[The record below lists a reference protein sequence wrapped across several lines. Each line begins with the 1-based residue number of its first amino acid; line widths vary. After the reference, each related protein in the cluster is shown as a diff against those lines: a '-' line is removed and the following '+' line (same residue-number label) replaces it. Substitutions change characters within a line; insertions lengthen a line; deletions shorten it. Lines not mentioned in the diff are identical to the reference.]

1 MKTPH
6 TIELFEDLGVPK
18 FNPILGEYKPSEGTS
33 KKFPC
38 LVNFMSK
45 EKQFEEYGSRE
56 NEIIVVRFN
65 TDVPEFRKARYKGK
79 TYMRFGESFV
89 PRKRSFRLQKVADE
103 Q

>member
-6 TIELFEDLGVPK
+6 TIELFEDVGVSE
-18 FNPILGEYKPSEGTS
+18 FRPILGDYKPSEGNS

-38 LVNFMSK
+38 LVNFMTK

-65 TDVPEFRKARYKGK
+65 SDVPKFRKAKYKGK
-79 TYMRFGESFV
+79 TYMLYEESFT
-89 PRKRSFRLQKVADE
+89 PRKKAFRLQRVADE
-103 Q
+103 

>member
-6 TIELFEDLGVPK
+6 TIELFEDLGAPK
-18 FNPILGEYKPSEGTS
+18 FNPILGDYKPSEGTS

-56 NEIIVVRFN
+56 NEIIIVRFISE
-65 TDVPEFRKARYKGK
+65 VPKFRKARFQGR
-79 TYMRFGESFV
+79 TYMLFEESFT
-89 PRKRSFRLQKVADE
+89 PRKRAFRMQKVAG
-103 Q
+103 